1 MPSALYDAHPLWRIP
16 RIWTVIDIEVVSQ
29 HASAG
34 TGADDDPSSR
44 RRPSHSSSRSSR
56 RRPSHSSSRTLGQ
69 IPAVVARSATA
80 LRARPQTDVRSAWS
94 SAVQNPA
101 NQTLTVRL
109 PRQRL
114 QNLRPEPGR
123 AQRRVVHRD
132 GSAAMSDNAAVTRAL
147 NAARARTCFDPS
159 VRSPDRLG
167 SRAPLQAHFWIG
179 KDSASHRQGEA
190 PEMKAPSTG
199 REKRRGGTRADVRH
213 LPKCMKCNHEI
224 GPGEAYEADA
234 HGQLKVWHAVRLY
247 FDECAVAIP
256 KTLQKMGFCR

>member
-1 MPSALYDAHPLWRIP
+1 MQAQARAPTTIRPAAVDPLTAP
-16 RIWTVIDIEVVSQ
+16 RVV
-29 HASAG
+29 
-34 TGADDDPSSR
+34 
-44 RRPSHSSSRSSR
+44 
-56 RRPSHSSSRTLGQ
+56 TLGQ

-199 REKRRGGTRADVRH
+199 RAKRRGGTRADVRH

-224 GPGEAYEADA
+224 GPGEAYEAQEDA

>member
-44 RRPSHSSSRSSR
+44 RRPSHSSSRSNAGANPR
-56 RRPSHSSSRTLGQ
+56 RGRALGYRATRP
-69 IPAVVARSATA
+69 PADGRS
-80 LRARPQTDVRSAWS
+80 LAWS

-224 GPGEAYEADA
+224 GPGEAYEAQDDA

-247 FDECAVAIP
+247 FDECAIAIP